1 MPKKQKDGRY
11 RAKVTPAPGEKPVYV
26 SARTLRE
33 LNEKKQYVLT
43 HYRDGLKPRD
53 ITLGPGGGM
62 VRGHQAPAH
71 PLPQHPAKLPKYH

>member
-33 LNEKKQYVLT
+33 LNEKKQYVL
-43 HYRDGLKPRD
+43 
-53 ITLGPGGGM
+53 I
-62 VRGHQAPAH
+62 
-71 PLPQHPAKLPKYH
+71 PLPGRPQTP